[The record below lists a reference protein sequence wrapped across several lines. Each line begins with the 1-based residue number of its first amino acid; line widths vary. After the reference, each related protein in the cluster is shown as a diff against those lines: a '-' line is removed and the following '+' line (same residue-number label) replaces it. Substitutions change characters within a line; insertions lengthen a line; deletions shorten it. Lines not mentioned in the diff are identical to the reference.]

1 MQFWCDSGANRALN
15 NNGCQSITVYPYLT
29 PTLLSAWLALNA
41 RTEQY
46 CSFKMIFTAQKAK
59 LIKKV
64 QWWAFLLCLY
74 FSNWFII
81 LIIIVT
87 YAYASVIYELWDKE
101 FLYFPWVCWG
111 MGWIYGWGLFLETNC
126 QYPRLIL
133 HNILHINQDFR
144 RGKSTKSIFIWKL
157 YSIPSIKTSCWPVFD
172 ICHYQFVITSF

>member
-1 MQFWCDSGANRALN
+1 MWSNTNTNICYSKNIRILFEYRIIRSPLDGHS
-15 NNGCQSITVYPYLT
+15 
-29 PTLLSAWLALNA
+29 
-41 RTEQY
+41 
-46 CSFKMIFTAQKAK
+46 
-59 LIKKV
+59 
-64 QWWAFLLCLY
+64 CLY